1 MYPLL
6 PIFAKDFAFLLVL
19 LALNAASS
27 SSLFFIATSLLYAM
41 AISLGINSVEN
52 KGNVP
57 KEFWEK
63 PWIGEIDDA
72 AKMRN
77 EEMKN

>member
-1 MYPLL
+1 
-6 PIFAKDFAFLLVL
+6 
-19 LALNAASS
+19 
-27 SSLFFIATSLLYAM
+27 M

-52 KGNVP
+52 GGNVP

-72 AKMRN
+72 AEMRN